1 MWKLTKILIL
11 LLTVSESFQG
21 FAGNRDN
28 TENENSTDNSETV
41 TDYDDDDKTG
51 DMGQFSQD
59 PYPETTQTPP
69 DVVSSSTNFYRET
82 QPPPPYC
89 LPLPKEER
97 SVEAG
102 LGWAAATAILIFAFS
117 NTVSCFL
124 YILFSSMI
132 LSR

>member
-1 MWKLTKILIL
+1 MWKLLTVIIL
-11 LLTVSESFQG
+11 LLAVSESFQG
-21 FAGNRDN
+21 FAGSRDN
-28 TENENSTDNSETV
+28 TENENSTDNIETV
-41 TDYDDDDKTG
+41 TEHDDDDKTG

-59 PYPETTQTPP
+59 PYPETTPTPP
-69 DVVSSSTNFYRET
+69 DVISSSTNFYRET

>member
-28 TENENSTDNSETV
+28 TENENSTDNIETV
-41 TDYDDDDKTG
+41 TEYDDDDKTG

-59 PYPETTQTPP
+59 PYPETTPTLP
-69 DVVSSSTNFYRET
+69 DVVSSSTTFYRET

-97 SVEAG
+97 SAEAG

-117 NTVSCFL
+117 NTVSCLL

>member
-28 TENENSTDNSETV
+28 TENENSTDNIETV
-41 TDYDDDDKTG
+41 TEYDDDKTG

-59 PYPETTQTPP
+59 PYPETTPTLP
-69 DVVSSSTNFYRET
+69 DVVSSSTTFYRET

>member
-41 TDYDDDDKTG
+41 TEYDDDKTG

-59 PYPETTQTPP
+59 PYPETTPTLP
-69 DVVSSSTNFYRET
+69 DVVSSSTTFYRET

>member
-1 MWKLTKILIL
+1 MRKPSTVLIL
-11 LLTVSESFQG
+11 LLAVSESFQG
-21 FAGNRDN
+21 FAGSRDN
-28 TENENSTDNSETV
+28 TENENFTDSIETV
-41 TDYDDDDKTG
+41 TEYDDDKTG

-59 PYPETTQTPP
+59 PYPETTPTLP
-69 DVVSSSTNFYRET
+69 DVVSPSTTFYRET

-124 YILFSSMI
+124 YICFQHI
-132 LSR
+132 DNPE

>member
-1 MWKLTKILIL
+1 MWKLSTVLIL
-11 LLTVSESFQG
+11 LLAVSESFQG

-41 TDYDDDDKTG
+41 TEYDDDDKTG

-59 PYPETTQTPP
+59 PYPETTPTLP
-69 DVVSSSTNFYRET
+69 DVVSPTFYRET

-124 YILFSSMI
+124 YICFQHI
-132 LSR
+132 DDPK

>member
-1 MWKLTKILIL
+1 MWKLSTILIL
-11 LLTVSESFQG
+11 LLAVNESFQG
-21 FAGNRDN
+21 FAGSRDN
-28 TENENSTDNSETV
+28 TANENSTDNIEIV
-41 TDYDDDDKTG
+41 TEYDDDKTG

-59 PYPETTQTPP
+59 PYPETMPTPP
-69 DVVSSSTNFYRET
+69 HVVSSSTTVYPET

-124 YILFSSMI
+124 YFCFHHINAPK
-132 LSR
+132 